1 MGYNFDQVVERR
13 NTNSIKWDY
22 VENMFGAAD
31 LLPLWVADMDFQV
44 PEAIVEAVTMRAAHG
59 VYGYTAIPDS
69 VYQAICKWVEKR
81 HGWRIEKSWI
91 GFTSGVVTALNI
103 AVHAFTKPGDKVL
116 IQSPVY
122 RPFFMAIENNG
133 RQIVNSPLKLVNGKY
148 QIDFVELEKQFDSR
162 VKMMILCNPHN
173 PVGRV
178 WTKEEL
184 ERLGE
189 LCLKH
194 NVVIL
199 SDEIHSDFIY
209 PGHKHISLA
218 SLSEDLAQNTITCIA
233 PNKTFNVA
241 GLSTGA
247 VVIPNTQLK
256 TQFDIA
262 LENAAVKTNLFGII
276 AMEAAYRFG
285 EEWLDELLKYL
296 EGNRQFLAQ
305 FIEERI
311 PQIHLIQPEGTFLTW
326 LDCRELGMEPAELR
340 RFMIEKAKV
349 GLNDGVWFGP
359 GGEGFQRLNIGC
371 PRSIIQEALE
381 RIEQAVKNL

>member
-1 MGYNFDQVVERR
+1 MGFNFDKVVDRR
-13 NTNSIKWDY
+13 NTHSIKWDCLKD
-22 VENMFGAAD
+22 NFGAAD
-31 LLPLWVADMDFQV
+31 LLPLWVADMDFEV
-44 PEAIVEAVTMRAAHG
+44 PEAVVEAVTMRAAHG

-81 HGWRIEKSWI
+81 HGWQIKKSWI
-91 GFTSGVVTALNI
+91 GFTTGVVTALNI

-122 RPFFMAIENNG
+122 QPFFMAIENNG
-133 RQIVNSPLKLVNGKY
+133 RQIVNSQLKLIDGKY
-148 QIDFVELEKQFDSR
+148 QIDFADLEKQFDSR

-209 PGHKHISLA
+209 SGHQHVPLA
-218 SLSEDLAQNTITCIA
+218 SLSEELAQNTITCIA
-233 PNKTFNVA
+233 PSKTFNVA
-241 GLSTGA
+241 GLSTGC
-247 VVIPNTQLK
+247 VVIPNSQLK
-256 TQFDIA
+256 AQFDIA

-276 AMEAAYRFG
+276 ALEAAYRFG
-285 EEWLDELLKYL
+285 EEWLDELLNYL
-296 EGNRQFLAQ
+296 EGNRQFLTR

-311 PQIHLIQPEGTFLTW
+311 PQINLIQPEGTFLAW
-326 LDCRELGMEPAELR
+326 LDCRELGIEPTEIQ
-340 RFMIEKAKV
+340 RFMVEKAKV
-349 GLNDGVWFGP
+349 GLNDGGWFGP

-371 PRSIIQEALE
+371 PRSIVQEALE
-381 RIEQAVKNL
+381 RIELAVKNL